1 MDKITYSSFKDIMLS
16 LYEFDNI
23 EDDDL
28 EDSMIEWCVL
38 YRNWAK
44 NDGIRNEEINVKEW
58 ATEWQFVDNV
68 TDDFYFTMKP
78 KNNG

>member
-78 KNNG
+78 NNNG